1 MDLKE
6 FYKDSLVLTCDFQF
20 VCTLVKWI
28 VNNLTPR
35 QRQNTEVVSSGCP
48 IAGGRDAQMNSSLFL
63 PFIPALYIRS
73 SDIQLSNKVW
83 NLGEIS
89 RLLISI
95 WVWELCVPSGF
106 VVYSVPHTNSHT
118 KPELSGRL
126 WDRTEHFIVA
136 LPSPPHP
143 HVPPFQPP
151 LPLNTV

>member
-28 VNNLTPR
+28 VNNFTPR
-35 QRQNTEVVSSGCP
+35 QRQNTEMVSSGCP

-95 WVWELCVPSGF
+95 WVWELCIPSGF
-106 VVYSVPHTNSHT
+106 VVYSVPHTNSHKARAVWKALGQDWALYCCLT
-118 KPELSGRL
+118 
-126 WDRTEHFIVA
+126 I
-136 LPSPPHP
+136 LPSPPCP
-143 HVPPFQPP
+143 TFPAPV
-151 LPLNTV
+151 TT